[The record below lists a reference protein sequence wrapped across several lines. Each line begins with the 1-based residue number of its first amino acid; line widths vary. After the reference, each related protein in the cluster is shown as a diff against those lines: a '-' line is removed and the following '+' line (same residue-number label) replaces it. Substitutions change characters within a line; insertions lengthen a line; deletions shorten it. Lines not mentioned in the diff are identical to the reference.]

1 MIGNPAPSTALCEA
15 TASSARSAARLGVST
30 AGHRRVVRAFGTPS
44 AARLDGFPRP
54 GWQVSAPGRSEKH
67 PIVTFEPGRDLG
79 ARPGAEPARRAH
91 AQAAVFFATTAR
103 RGGPARAQQIPT
115 AEGTHA
121 AHASNGKEEEVGE
134 VSVRR
139 QMVSPRPQWP
149 RGPRPLLQWR
159 ISGVFGEES
168 IRSVTATPNPHHRFV
183 YHRHLEKP
191 IAEPRYRSR
200 LPLVWG
206 DRCSSCSSVVP
217 HLGSGA
223 QRLDRTAGRVE
234 MLREEQRAVKA
245 GDCIGVLRP
254 IHPAAIRHAAHC
266 TGCSATAGRGIYTT
280 RTCYDIQLGRE
291 GLALIWS
298 PLLLCWQSCRAD
310 GYR

>member
-1 MIGNPAPSTALCEA
+1 VAGERIWPVREAPDRNIRARQRPRGT
-15 TASSARSAARLGVST
+15 ARS
-30 AGHRRVVRAFGTPS
+30 RA
-44 AARLDGFPRP
+44 
-54 GWQVSAPGRSEKH
+54 SAPCPR
-67 PIVTFEPGRDLG
+67 
-79 ARPGAEPARRAH
+79 
-91 AQAAVFFATTAR
+91 AAVFFATTAR
-103 RGGPARAQQIPT
+103 RRGPARAQQIPT
-115 AEGTHA
+115 VEGTHG
-121 AHASNGKEEEVGE
+121 AHASNGKAEEVGE

-149 RGPRPLLQWR
+149 RGPRPLPQWR

-200 LPLVWG
+200 LPLVGG

-254 IHPAAIRHAAHC
+254 IHPAAIRHAARC

-298 PLLLCWQSCRAD
+298 PLLCSAGRVAAPMGTGSTVDSSPWCACMPTSV
-310 GYR
+310 